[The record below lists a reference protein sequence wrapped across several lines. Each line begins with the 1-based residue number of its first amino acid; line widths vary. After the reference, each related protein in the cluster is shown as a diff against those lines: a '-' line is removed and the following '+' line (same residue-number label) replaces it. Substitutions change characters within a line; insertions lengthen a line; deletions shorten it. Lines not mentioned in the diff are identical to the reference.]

1 MSLTSPSPQWR
12 RPKYQPESI
21 FEIIIGD
28 MGRPLTVVLATL
40 EQAESQNVYDR
51 VWQERSQEVWHIAR
65 ASSTKVKPTAAYP
78 VSAQVHNI
86 PVYYQGKKRTTAL
99 LDFVTACKD
108 TAMAGHAVLIH
119 CNNTF
124 HRGILLALG
133 LMIFVGY
140 DKDEATR
147 ILAAERII
155 YPGHWLP
162 WCAWTYEEQRD
173 HHAQQFL
180 ESQRWLMTL
189 PRLRDA
195 QADGANAANAANAQD
210 AQDDGVTDANAAS
223 STNVL
228 VAHANTADVLVADT
242 ADVLVAD
249 VVSAA
254 NTANVLVADA
264 NAANATIAAVAANA
278 APAND
283 ANATDAAVAADAA
296 NVVVERVM
304 TRVGGRWRWVCWT
317 CNAYQGTLRKCS
329 ECPRWECKSCAFWCT
344 GCPYKYNICS
354 ECNALDMYLRRNG
367 RIWKCR
373 RCLR

>member
-1 MSLTSPSPQWR
+1 
-12 RPKYQPESI
+12 
-21 FEIIIGD
+21 

-65 ASSTKVKPTAAYP
+65 ASSTKVKATAAYP

-86 PVYYQGKKRTTAL
+86 PVYYQGKLRTTAL

-124 HRGILLALG
+124 HRGILLTIG

-162 WCAWTYEEQRD
+162 WCEWAHEEQCD
-173 HHAQQFL
+173 HHAEQFL

-195 QADGANAANAANAQD
+195 QDDVANAASAANAQD

-254 NTANVLVADA
+254 NTYRENLNRWSEERITQTNRSKGA

-296 NVVVERVM
+296 NVFVERVM

-317 CNAYQGTLRKCS
+317 CNAYQGPLRKCS

-354 ECNALDMYLRRNG
+354 QCNALDIYLRRNG
-367 RIWKCR
+367 RVWKCR